1 MFDLGFTEILLL
13 GAIALI
19 VLGPEKL
26 PHAARM
32 AGAWYARIRRSISSI
47 QREIEQEVNGLEMK
61 QRVERE
67 LASIRAAEQ
76 AMRDELNQIQ
86 ANVQA
91 VASSAELDQIVAE
104 ASRAVQHAEQWA
116 VYHPLLDS
124 VRQQLRPPVP
134 YQPRL
139 TTVVNAGSFNADSTA
154 HTSSAHTQNTS
165 PLNLHKPETSQ
176 P

>member
-32 AGAWYARIRRSISSI
+32 AGAWYARIRRSISNI

-76 AMRDELNQIQ
+76 AIRDEVNQIQ
-86 ANVQA
+86 ASTSNRASSEQIDQA
-91 VASSAELDQIVAE
+91 VADATQAMQQADQWP
-104 ASRAVQHAEQWA
+104 SYQ
-116 VYHPLLDS
+116 PLSDLL
-124 VRQQLRPPVP
+124 RWQQCPPVP
-134 YQPRL
+134 YL
-139 TTVVNAGSFNADSTA
+139 AAA
-154 HTSSAHTQNTS
+154 AS
-165 PLNLHKPETSQ
+165 PLHITQQDINQQDITTP
-176 P
+176 

>member
-26 PHAARM
+26 PHSARM
-32 AGAWYARIRRSISSI
+32 AGAWYARIRRSISNI

-76 AMRDELNQIQ
+76 AIRDEVNQIQ
-86 ANVQA
+86 ASTHTPTPSSEQITQA
-91 VASSAELDQIVAE
+91 VADATQAMQQADQWP
-104 ASRAVQHAEQWA
+104 SYQ
-116 VYHPLLDS
+116 PLSDL
-124 VRQQLRPPVP
+124 LRWQYCPPAP
-134 YQPRL
+134 YQVATLSPAMLHL
-139 TTVVNAGSFNADSTA
+139 TKQDITT
-154 HTSSAHTQNTS
+154 
-165 PLNLHKPETSQ
+165 P
-176 P
+176 

>member
-1 MFDLGFTEILLL
+1 MFDLGFTEIMLL

-32 AGAWYARIRRSISSI
+32 AGAWYGRIRRSISSI

-67 LASIRAAEQ
+67 LAEIRAAEK

-86 ANVQA
+86 AGV
-91 VASSAELDQIVAE
+91 
-104 ASRAVQHAEQWA
+104 
-116 VYHPLLDS
+116 
-124 VRQQLRPPVP
+124 
-134 YQPRL
+134 
-139 TTVVNAGSFNADSTA
+139 STA
-154 HTSSAHTQNTS
+154 MNPNDPSPPAATTTTSQPFDPLDMVYVPLTDTLRRQRFPIIPYRVNVTNTADR
-165 PLNLHKPETSQ
+165 PVNLNKPETPQ